1 VGTPTVWH
9 GTVAEAYELREIL
22 GRNCACGLDESKPHA
37 RCAAHAM
44 LLLDQRALDG
54 LLFVRHIVAQLVGE
68 EFNGV
73 APTRTLAGPTRRLP
87 NDGSSRPR

>member
-1 VGTPTVWH
+1 VGTRTVWH
-9 GTVAEAYELREIL
+9 GTVEEADELREIL
-22 GRNCACGLDESKPHA
+22 RRNCVCGVDGANPNA

-68 EFNGV
+68 EFNPL
-73 APTRTLAGPTRRLP
+73 APTPTATREEWRT
-87 NDGSSRPR
+87 

>member
-1 VGTPTVWH
+1 
-9 GTVAEAYELREIL
+9 
-22 GRNCACGLDESKPHA
+22 
-37 RCAAHAM
+37 M

-73 APTRTLAGPTRRLP
+73 APTRTLAGPTP
-87 NDGSSRPR
+87 SPG